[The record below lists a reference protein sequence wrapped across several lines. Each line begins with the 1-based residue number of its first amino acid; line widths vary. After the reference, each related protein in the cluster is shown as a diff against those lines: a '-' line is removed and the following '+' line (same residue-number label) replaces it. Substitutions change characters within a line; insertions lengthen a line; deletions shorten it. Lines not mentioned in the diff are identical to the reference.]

1 MDLVFLT
8 RNIKVLKVFAA
19 QYTWANNLFEEY
31 SKKSPTAPSSGKN
44 LVASD
49 LRCHASRPT
58 LSTTFFFDR
67 TGGGGGYREYEK
79 SVHCSALFA
88 LAIYQVV
95 LWKREKEGVVI
106 VVIVAEIKSL
116 SHWLTHSVTRS
127 PIELSWTAKKH
138 SGGFLQPSQS
148 LHTCPSVK
156 CTNTTMQVYYN
167 HLKTSN
173 FRGPLKVQINWR
185 ATQLKFGAHKSPKL
199 LLVWIF

>member
-1 MDLVFLT
+1 MS
-8 RNIKVLKVFAA
+8 AA
-19 QYTWANNLFEEY
+19 RYTWANNLFEEY

-79 SVHCSALFA
+79 SVHCSAIFA

-127 PIELSWTAKKH
+127 PIELSWRAKKIIR
-138 SGGFLQPSQS
+138 
-148 LHTCPSVK
+148 VRR
-156 CTNTTMQVYYN
+156 VYFWLFGAIHEVVHYKSTYYCSAN
-167 HLKTSN
+167 LPNLVTILYILKTI
-173 FRGPLKVQINWR
+173 LKSLVIDCYKPIVQ
-185 ATQLKFGAHKSPKL
+185 P
-199 LLVWIF
+199 